1 MTEIKHSRNIIKVLN
16 EIEEEAISNK
26 KNKPKS
32 KSHEFQFFP
41 VMDIKTKFQIC
52 NKFDK
57 KHSKKFLKE
66 KDKCL
71 EAIEIDEKLIEKI
84 EENRIYKI
92 TKIDPLN
99 ITFGN

>member
-1 MTEIKHSRNIIKVLN
+1 MTEIKRSRNIIKILN
-16 EIEEEAISNK
+16 EIEEKAINDK

-41 VMDIKTKFQIC
+41 VMDIKKKFQIC
-52 NKFDK
+52 NIFDK
-57 KHSKKFLKE
+57 KNSKKFLKE

-71 EAIEIDEKLIEKI
+71 EVIEIDERLIEKI
-84 EENRIYKI
+84 EESRTYKI

-99 ITFGN
+99 ITFGM